1 MINSALELL
10 ELGLSVVPLQKN
22 KKIPPP
28 GCTWKEQQN
37 ILPTEE
43 LIESRYEQYPGS
55 DLGIVTGKASGIV
68 VVDGDS
74 AEACAWIEKIFPST
88 WLTVSNSGRGKHYY
102 YKYPAAGF
110 VGTSNSTLHKKVD
123 IRGTGGL
130 VAAPPSEHKSGG
142 VYQWNIE
149 EGFSLEDLKD
159 LPEYPEKYIKSEQ
172 PEYKEKTEETQKK
185 YVPGELKNIAAQCK
199 WMQHCRADAE
209 KLEYEEWL
217 WMLQIVS
224 RCIDGRAKAHNLSKP
239 HKKYNYTATDRK
251 IDEVFKNM
259 GSVSC
264 RTISSK
270 FEGCFSCKNLI
281 KGKKF
286 SPVILGA
293 EEKIETQRITIEDIK
308 KEKIDNITLQMPEK
322 IINPGGLISLGM
334 SALRDTEAPDIPQYL
349 FPIIISIISR
359 ALMGKVSYGG
369 VWPNFYMVKVGGT
382 STGKTDA
389 DKIMKRFICND
400 IDMEKFYGQNDFASG
415 PGLLR
420 GMVESSQTLINL
432 DEISYLFKRF
442 DKPDPVTGGKI
453 EALLQLFTN
462 CGLTYQKMYG
472 DSKNSIILKQPC
484 LSLIGNATASIFDDI
499 KPEDFTSGLIQR
511 FTFFCYDGAIPERKP
526 YIDDYNVN
534 MSKFIKKIKKIY
546 GEENDK
552 KESGNNNVVD
562 IIGGVVEMAA
572 DKKAYNRLLEFS
584 KHIVT
589 VANKE
594 EDQGKIGIISR
605 KYYESIKYAMIYLA
619 GSQTMTVEAID
630 YGIDVA
636 EILGDWKLN
645 TLPKKVYE
653 GIFHRDCEIF
663 KEGIVATLKVGKK
676 PTGKMIVNRRKR
688 LKELRPHE
696 FKNVITAL
704 AARKEIEIKDEPGRS
719 TQYFL
724 LKG

>member
-10 ELGLSVVPLQKN
+10 ELGLSVVPLLKN
-22 KKIPPP
+22 KKFTPL
-28 GCTWKEQQN
+28 GCTWKEQQF

-43 LIESRYEQYPGS
+43 LIESRFEEYPDS
-55 DLGIVTGKASGIV
+55 DLGIITGKVSGIV

-74 AEACAWIEKIFPST
+74 TEACKWIEENFPHT
-88 WLTVSNSGRGKHYY
+88 WLTVSNNGRGRHYY
-102 YKYPAAGF
+102 YKYPVIGNVRSSASKLCAA
-110 VGTSNSTLHKKVD
+110 VD
-123 IRGTGGL
+123 VRGTAGL
-130 VAAPPSEHKSGG
+130 VAAPPSEHESGNL
-142 VYQWNIE
+142 YQWNIE

-185 YVPGELKNIAAQCK
+185 YVPGELKNIADQCK
-199 WMQHCRADAE
+199 WMQHCREDAE
-209 KLEYEEWL
+209 KLGYEEWR

-224 RCIDGRAKAHNLSKP
+224 RCIDGRAKAHKLSKP

-293 EEKIETQRITIEDIK
+293 EEKIEIQRITIEDIK
-308 KEKIDNITLQMPEK
+308 KEKINNISLQMPEK

-334 SALRDTEAPDIPQYL
+334 AALRNTEAPNIPQYS
-349 FPIIISIISR
+349 FPIVVSVISR

-442 DKPDPVTGGKI
+442 DKHDPITAGKI
-453 EALLQLFTN
+453 EVLLQLFTN
-462 CGLTYQKMYG
+462 CGLIYKKTYG
-472 DSKNSIILKQPC
+472 NSKNSIILKNLC
-484 LSLIGNATASIFDDI
+484 LSLIGNATIGIFDDI
-499 KPEDFTSGLIQR
+499 KPEDFISGLIQR

-526 YIDDYNVN
+526 YTDDYNAD
-534 MSKFIKKIKKIY
+534 MAAFIKKIKEIY
-546 GEENDK
+546 GKEDDI
-552 KESGNNNVVD
+552 KESNNLVD

-572 DKKAYNRLLEFS
+572 DKKAYARLLEFS
-584 KHIVT
+584 KHIVSA
-589 VANKE
+589 ANNE
-594 EDQGKIGIISR
+594 EDQGKVGIISR

-619 GSQTMTVEAID
+619 GAQIMTVQAID

-636 EILGDWKLN
+636 DSLGDWKLN
-645 TLPKKVYE
+645 ILPEKVYE
-653 GIFHRDCEIF
+653 GAFHRDCEIF
-663 KEGIVATLKVGKK
+663 KEGIIATLKVGKK
-676 PTGKMIVNRRKR
+676 PTGKMIANRRKR

>member
-10 ELGLSVVPLQKN
+10 ELGLSVVPLLKN
-22 KKIPPP
+22 KKFTPL
-28 GCTWKEQQN
+28 GCTWKEQQF

-43 LIESRYEQYPGS
+43 LIESRFEEYPDS
-55 DLGIVTGKASGIV
+55 DLGIITGKVSGIV

-74 AEACAWIEKIFPST
+74 TEACKWIEENFPHT
-88 WLTVSNSGRGKHYY
+88 WLTVSNNGRGRHYY
-102 YKYPAAGF
+102 YKYPVIGNVRSSASKLCAA
-110 VGTSNSTLHKKVD
+110 VD
-123 IRGTGGL
+123 VRGTAGL
-130 VAAPPSEHKSGG
+130 VAAPPSEHESGNL
-142 VYQWNIE
+142 YQWNIE

-185 YVPGELKNIAAQCK
+185 YVPGELKNIADQCK
-199 WMQHCRADAE
+199 WMQHCREDAE
-209 KLEYEEWL
+209 KLGYEEWR

-224 RCIDGRAKAHNLSKP
+224 RCIDGRAKAHKLSKP

-293 EEKIETQRITIEDIK
+293 EEKIEIQRITIEDIK
-308 KEKIDNITLQMPEK
+308 KEKINNISLQMPEK

-334 SALRDTEAPDIPQYL
+334 AALRNTEAPNIPQYS
-349 FPIIISIISR
+349 FPIVVSVISR

-420 GMVESSQTLINL
+420 GLEGNPQTLINL

-442 DKPDPVTGGKI
+442 DKHDPITAGKI
-453 EALLQLFTN
+453 EVLLQLFTN
-462 CGLTYQKMYG
+462 CGLIYKKTYG
-472 DSKNSIILKQPC
+472 NSKNSIILKNLC
-484 LSLIGNATASIFDDI
+484 LSLIGNATIGIFDDI
-499 KPEDFTSGLIQR
+499 KPEDFISGLIQR

-526 YIDDYNVN
+526 YTDDYNAD
-534 MSKFIKKIKKIY
+534 MAAFIKKIKEIY
-546 GEENDK
+546 GKEDDI
-552 KESGNNNVVD
+552 KESNNLVD

-572 DKKAYNRLLEFS
+572 DKKAYARLLEFS
-584 KHIVT
+584 KHIVSA
-589 VANKE
+589 ANNE
-594 EDQGKIGIISR
+594 EDQGKVGIISR

-619 GSQTMTVEAID
+619 GAQIMTVQAID

-636 EILGDWKLN
+636 DSLGDWKLN
-645 TLPKKVYE
+645 ILPEKVYE
-653 GIFHRDCEIF
+653 GAFHRDCEIF
-663 KEGIVATLKVGKK
+663 KEGIIATLKVGKK
-676 PTGKMIVNRRKR
+676 PTGKMIANRRKR